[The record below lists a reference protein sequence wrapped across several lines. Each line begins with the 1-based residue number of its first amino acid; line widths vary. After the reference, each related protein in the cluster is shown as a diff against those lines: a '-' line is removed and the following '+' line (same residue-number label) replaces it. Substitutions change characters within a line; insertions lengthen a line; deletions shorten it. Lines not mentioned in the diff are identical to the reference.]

1 MGDQHN
7 TTAAAA
13 AGGDD
18 DNYSVQAEAT
28 RILHERLLN
37 DASLGLPQSFADA
50 ARKVRIVGDDPKPF
64 VPTPCKM
71 TESAAALTALVA
83 AAASAVAADRYG
95 IDYQDV
101 EVDTDLATLF
111 LESVLLPTVATTPPT
126 PFLSHPVLQSAFA
139 AGDLHQ
145 TSKPIHQEAT
155 NVYRTRDGR
164 WYHLHGSMNAAPTM
178 RMVGVPEQDVTRDEA
193 IRIYADKVAQWD
205 AAEIESLAN
214 GDEFRQAGVTCLRP
228 HEFFASEQGRVMGA
242 EPLWTRREVEVP
254 AGTASA
260 WPEVEDGDGDGGE
273 FKPLKGVRVIDFS
286 RVIAAPVI
294 SKVLAVLG
302 ADVIKVTNENL
313 PDLAIL
319 WVDLSTGKRDVNID
333 LKSAAGKA
341 QFAALVEG
349 ADVLVDGYRPGVLER
364 LGFDAKRLREIN
376 PRLVYARENCYG
388 FAGPLARR
396 SGWQQISDCLV
407 GISWLQGE
415 FLGLDEP
422 VVPLLPNSDYQTGL
436 VGAAAI
442 LHALLDRTKRPGVT
456 FDIDVSLTQY
466 NIWYYRLGQYTDSQA
481 AALRARN
488 EGFHVRHYDEMQTL
502 LVKSHAAIQKARP
515 ELFRRPDYFWRMSGS
530 EWGLDED
537 VNILAPAFRFERSRL
552 GYAVP
557 SGKRGRSK
565 PEW

>member
-1 MGDQHN
+1 M
-7 TTAAAA
+7 TAE
-13 AGGDD
+13 

-37 DASLGLPQSFADA
+37 DAQLALPQSFADA

-64 VPTPCKM
+64 IPTPCKM

-83 AAASAVAADRYG
+83 AAASAVAAERYG
-95 IDYQDV
+95 IGYQDV
-101 EVDTDLATLF
+101 EVNTDLSTLF
-111 LESVLLPTVATTPPT
+111 LESVLLPTISGGPHDKQSFLTHPT
-126 PFLSHPVLQSAFA
+126 LTAQFA

-164 WYHLHGSMNAAPTM
+164 WYHLHGSMNATPTM
-178 RMVGVPEQDVTRDEA
+178 TMVGVPEQDVTRDEA
-193 IRIYADKVAQWD
+193 IAIYADVVAKWD
-205 AAEIESLAN
+205 AAELERRAN
-214 GDEFRQAGVTCLRP
+214 DDFRQAGVTCLTP
-228 HEFFASEQGRVMGA
+228 DEFFASEQGQVMGK
-242 EPLWTRREVEVP
+242 EPLWSRREVPTP
-254 AGTASA
+254 APSP
-260 WPEVEDGDGDGGE
+260 WPEVGAEDG
-273 FKPLKGVRVIDFS
+273 FKPLAGIRVIDFS

-302 ADVIKVTNENL
+302 ADVVKVTNRNL
-313 PDLAIL
+313 PDLSIL
-319 WVDLSTGKRDVNID
+319 WMDLSTGKRDAHVD
-333 LKSAAGKA
+333 LKTEEGKKA
-341 QFAALVEG
+341 FAELVRG

-364 LGFDAKRLREIN
+364 LGFTSAGLREIN

-388 FAGPLARR
+388 FKGPLAHR

-407 GISWLQGE
+407 GISWLQGK

-436 VGAAAI
+436 IGAAAI
-442 LHALLDRTKRPGVT
+442 LHALLERSKRAVT

-466 NIWYYRLGQYTDSQA
+466 NIWYYRLGQYDEAQS

-502 LVKSHAAIQKARP
+502 LWKSHAAIKKARP
-515 ELFRRPDYFWRMSGS
+515 DLFQHPEWFWKMSGS
-530 EWGLDED
+530 EWGIDEEIE
-537 VNILAPAFRFERSRL
+537 ILAPAFKFEKSKL
-552 GYAVP
+552 GYKVP
-557 SGKRGRSK
+557 SGSRGRSK